1 MENNTQILQQLA
13 ESNRKQLRFARI
25 QCIFT
30 VASALCCLL
39 LLLSVCRILPQIQSL
54 ATQIGSLSTQAE
66 TVLTNLETVTEELAQ
81 ADIGGLVSNVDDL
94 TQTSQDG
101 IRQALEKVNAIVNG
115 AILSGYEIVTEEM
128 PIEQAKQRGAIA
140 LFGEKYGDLVRV
152 VTVGDYSLE
161 FCGGT
166 HIANS
171 GQIGAFKIV
180 SESGVASGVRRI
192 EAITGRAVLE
202 HLNKAEATIAQACDT
217 LKANNANF
225 LQKVEAVSEEAK
237 ALKKELVGE
246 KGIIL
251 DILPA
256 KYPQGAEKQLIQ
268 SVTGRE
274 VKPGQL
280 PIRGFCALSHA

>member
-101 IRQALEKVNAIVNG
+101 IRQALEKVNAIN
-115 AILSGYEIVTEEM
+115 
-128 PIEQAKQRGAIA
+128 
-140 LFGEKYGDLVRV
+140 
-152 VTVGDYSLE
+152 LE
-161 FCGGT
+161 T
-166 HIANS
+166 
-171 GQIGAFKIV
+171 
-180 SESGVASGVRRI
+180 
-192 EAITGRAVLE
+192 
-202 HLNKAEATIAQACDT
+202 LNKAIEDLAKVVAPLANLLQSLSSFPF
-217 LKANNANF
+217 LK
-225 LQKVEAVSEEAK
+225 
-237 ALKKELVGE
+237 
-246 KGIIL
+246 
-251 DILPA
+251 
-256 KYPQGAEKQLIQ
+256 
-268 SVTGRE
+268 
-274 VKPGQL
+274 
-280 PIRGFCALSHA
+280 